1 MFLVVVVVV
10 CFCFGFLKIFLKIM
24 FESLQ
29 EFGFSWY
36 SIGLHL
42 AVCNLR
48 LGFGLGFLFSFC
60 FPKSY
65 RLQSPVKDESSSHT

>member
-1 MFLVVVVVV
+1 
-10 CFCFGFLKIFLKIM
+10 M
-24 FESLQ
+24 FECLQ

-42 AVCNLR
+42 VVSNLR
-48 LGFGLGFLFSFC
+48 LGFGFEFFFSFC